1 MLSLSFRERRLY
13 RADPP
18 LARQARESGFLFSM
32 RVCESTHCEFLLG
45 RHGTGV
51 LQFSPEMATGDCLRP
66 AMLSP
71 AASFGNQP
79 PLKDNAIPGP
89 KIENILDNLKDPA
102 SRARVYDSGLM
113 RELTPGIIRQISIQ
127 Q

>member
-13 RADPP
+13 RPAPP
-18 LARQARESGFLFSM
+18 LARQAREPDSLFPM
-32 RVCESTHCEFLLG
+32 RLRESTHREFLLG

-51 LQFSPEMATGDCLRP
+51 LQFSPEIATGDCLRP

-79 PLKDNAIPGP
+79 PLKDTAIPGP
-89 KIENILDNLKDPA
+89 KIENILDNLKDSA

-113 RELTPGIIRQISIQ
+113 SELTPGIIRQISVHL
-127 Q
+127 